1 MILLTQLLILLLIL
15 RYELKDEI
23 ISFTNLV
30 TTADLAAVENKITN
44 VSNLVKKLNITQKIM
59 KLKRKLLIMIMIN
72 MLLLLNLLS

>member
-72 MLLLLNLLS
+72 MLLLLNQIS

>member
-1 MILLTQLLILLLIL
+1 MLLLIL

-72 MLLLLNLLS
+72 MLLLLNQIS

>member
-23 ISFTNLV
+23 LSFTNLV

-72 MLLLLNLLS
+72 MLLLLNQIS